1 MPDTHVAI
9 DYSVLLYEGLGFTGA
24 IPLLLAAAYVT
35 VACCGNFINSL
46 LVDRVGRTR
55 LLRES
60 LVVDLMTE
68 SNSTQ

>member
-1 MPDTHVAI
+1 M
-9 DYSVLLYEGLGFTGA
+9 LLYEGLGFTGA
-24 IPLLLAAAYVT
+24 IPLLLAGAYVT

-60 LVVDLMTE
+60 LMVDLITKS
-68 SNSTQ
+68 SNTQ